1 MVRIVLCLLL
11 YPTLYIFKFL
21 NLALT
26 FKIHLQRIVSRSR
39 KYNVLITD

>member
-11 YPTLYIFKFL
+11 YPTLDIFKFL